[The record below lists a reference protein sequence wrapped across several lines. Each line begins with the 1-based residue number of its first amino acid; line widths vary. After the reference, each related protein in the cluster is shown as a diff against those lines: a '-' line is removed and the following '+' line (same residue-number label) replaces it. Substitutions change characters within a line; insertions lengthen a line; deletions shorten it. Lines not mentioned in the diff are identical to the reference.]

1 MMLKKEQ
8 KLAAQNVLEFYYLAN
23 QLKEVVRTGWKQW
36 NVSVDRRESVAEHI
50 FGTCMLAI
58 AIHSEY
64 TYEIDIKKVM
74 MMLVVHE
81 TEEIIISDIA
91 PFDGVSPE
99 EKSKMGHEAI
109 KKIFSILKNGYTYE
123 ELILEFDERTTLEAK
138 FAYMCDKLEAD
149 LMSLY
154 YDKNGEVT
162 LENASEFL
170 KNNKEIVKL
179 SDNGNKSMGACFYL
193 YENMLNRLDTSF
205 TEILEVAWDSI
216 Q

>member
-1 MMLKKEQ
+1 MMLKNDQ
-8 KLAAQNVLEFYYLAN
+8 KHAAQNVLEFYYLAN

-36 NVSVDRRESVAEHI
+36 NVLVERRESVAEHI

-64 TYEIDIKKVM
+64 DYEIDIKKVM

-99 EKSKMGHEAI
+99 EKRRMGHEAI

-123 ELILEFDERTTLEAK
+123 ELIIEFDERNTNEAK

-149 LMSLY
+149 LMSIY
-154 YDKNGEVT
+154 YDKDGEVT
-162 LENASEFL
+162 LERASEFL
-170 KNNKEIVKL
+170 KNNKDIIEL
-179 SDNGNKSMGACFYL
+179 SGNGSKSMAECFYL
-193 YENMLNRLDTSF
+193 FENRLDDNF
-205 TEILEVAWDSI
+205 KEVLETAWREK
-216 Q
+216 